1 MALHRRGKRFASRIT
16 IPADLRPLIRRGEI
30 LRSLLTDG
38 LREARL
44 RAQQW
49 EAHVCALFAQLRKN
63 ARRMSAEQIDSIVAQ
78 YLNTQLR
85 EIEERLAMDDWKPN
99 GPDWNETVTDLL
111 AERAANTSRALL
123 MTPAAFIG

>member
-1 MALHRRGKRFASRIT
+1 
-16 IPADLRPLIRRGEI
+16 
-30 LRSLLTDG
+30 
-38 LREARL
+38 
-44 RAQQW
+44 
-49 EAHVCALFAQLRKN
+49 
-63 ARRMSAEQIDSIVAQ
+63 MSAEQIDSIVAQ

-111 AERAANTSRALL
+111 AERAETLEEALAANTSRALL